1 MNLHE
6 LIDAYGG
13 KRADEVIA
21 GELDI
26 KAMHAA
32 DAEAH
37 RLLAEL
43 NRRLALAEYDHP
55 IMWRAHLDETDN
67 SIKRQRNL
75 LRAADKDRA
84 SGWPP
89 PRAAAHVRAD
99 LIAEH
104 GAAGRG

>member
-43 NRRLALAEYDHP
+43 NHP